1 MDKSTQTDAPTN
13 VEYTFNHVET
23 PESIR
28 FDHAIINDRY
38 KELESLRERNQNDC
52 MQTTVIFTAWRLG
65 RVIIKEWW
73 PRHVKHRE
81 IAIRKK
87 CIVLPEAEHRIW
99 VNWVYDKS
107 ENDLNFECCKNC
119 HFEFAR
125 KVAVPEL
132 FNIKTLGLSKTF
144 LKKNYFY
151 LGNFHYNQ

>member
-13 VEYTFNHVET
+13 VEYTFDHVET

-28 FDHAIINDRY
+28 FYQSIITDRY

-87 CIVLPEAEHRIW
+87 
-99 VNWVYDKS
+99 
-107 ENDLNFECCKNC
+107 
-119 HFEFAR
+119 
-125 KVAVPEL
+125 
-132 FNIKTLGLSKTF
+132 
-144 LKKNYFY
+144 
-151 LGNFHYNQ
+151 

>member
-1 MDKSTQTDAPTN
+1 MSRPPFLDYDSSKPPCS
-13 VEYTFNHVET
+13 EY
-23 PESIR
+23 
-28 FDHAIINDRY
+28 DC
-38 KELESLRERNQNDC
+38 SLH
-52 MQTTVIFTAWRLG
+52 TVIFTAWRLG

-107 ENDLNFECCKNC
+107 DLNFECCKNC

-132 FNIKTLGLSKTF
+132 FNIKTLGLSKAF
-144 LKKNYFY
+144 LKKITFT
-151 LGNFHYNQ
+151 